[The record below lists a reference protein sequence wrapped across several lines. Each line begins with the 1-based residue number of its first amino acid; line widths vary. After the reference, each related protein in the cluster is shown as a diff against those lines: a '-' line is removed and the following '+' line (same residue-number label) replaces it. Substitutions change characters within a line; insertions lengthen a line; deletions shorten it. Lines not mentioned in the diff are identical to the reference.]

1 LNVTVRVRT
10 DSNAVRNYPTGTV
23 FGAWCLRNTMSHDS
37 ETLAESRLREYVGE
51 DDEASKFSIA
61 VVNESR
67 PEALEGMVRK
77 LFARQPVEI
86 TEADEDRFDDD
97 SAVLLRDGEVVASSS
112 LDVLS
117 KTLLLVNS
125 DLYTTG
131 TVSLEETRF
140 PDVIAELSGTTFDVR
155 GYPESDYE
163 KMPLILISRHIEL
176 LSYRNGGTHRA
187 SFQRLSRIQDER
199 GTRNVYRRLGSS
211 GADTHVYGVPDWT
224 PPREFGVKIH
234 GGYETDHTS
243 AWFVVHVSDE
253 EKAALV
259 ALETASNRWKG
270 RWTFDADEV
279 ADIEESIKEYY

>member
-1 LNVTVRVRT
+1 
-10 DSNAVRNYPTGTV
+10 
-23 FGAWCLRNTMSHDS
+23 MSHDS

-51 DDEASKFSIA
+51 ADEASKFSMA

-77 LFARQPVEI
+77 LFARQPVEVS
-86 TEADEDRFDDD
+86 EKEEGEFDEDA
-97 SAVLLRDGEVVASSS
+97 AVLLRDGEVIATSS
-112 LDVLS
+112 LDALS
-117 KTLLLVNS
+117 NTILLVNS

-131 TVSLEETRF
+131 TVDLEETQL
-140 PDVIAELSGTTFDVR
+140 PDVIAELSDTTFDVR

-187 SFQRLSRIQDER
+187 SFQRLSRIEDER

-211 GADTHVYGVPDWT
+211 ETDTHVYGIPDWT
-224 PPREFGVKIH
+224 PPRELGVKIH

-243 AWFVVHVSDE
+243 AWFVVHASE
-253 EKAALV
+253 EEAAALV
-259 ALETASNRWKG
+259 ALETASNRWRA

-279 ADIEESIKEYY
+279 AEIEETVKEYY